1 MTRKR
6 TVVVILVAG
15 LTLAAAYA
23 LASPVYT
30 LDMVDFDNGK
40 ELLSVPLHK
49 GEIFSIWYMHSVD
62 VSPVVEVFSLNS
74 EGSIQ
79 LEETYFRMFG
89 AGMGHWEGH
98 GTLVKD
104 GSWTKI
110 KDIKEPL
117 KPFILRIGQPGVDHT
132 LLYRDQK
139 INLSARAAGRRVVVS
154 VQHEPRIIRWFQ

>member
-1 MTRKR
+1 M
-6 TVVVILVAG
+6 VVILLAG
-15 LTLAAAYA
+15 LTLAASYV
-23 LASPVYT
+23 LASPVYM
-30 LDMVDFDNGK
+30 LDMVDFDNSK
-40 ELLSVPLHK
+40 MLLSVPLNK

-74 EGSIQ
+74 EGCIQ
-79 LEETYFRMFG
+79 LEETYFKMFG

-98 GTLVKD
+98 GTVIKD

-117 KPFILRIGQPGVDHT
+117 QPFILRIGQRGVDHT
-132 LLYRDQK
+132 LIYRDQK

-154 VQHEPRIIRWFQ
+154 IQQEPRIIRLFQ